1 MDKPTVQNETNEY
14 VLTWES
20 IDEFIR
26 AEAARNAHPRYI
38 SYCRC
43 ALRSLYEFLPER
55 KALTKEA
62 LLAWRKQLEE
72 TGLSQVTIRNYVKS
86 LNCYLDDCGYSALRF
101 NRGHPKDIC
110 GQTFG
115 FLTAVEPTEKRYRK
129 DVVWS
134 CQCSCGNTV
143 EVAATRLITGNTL
156 SCGCIMKQ
164 HLDRAN
170 KNIEGTSIRQS
181 LEEKVESTR
190 AESGYT
196 GVVKKRGKWQAY
208 IRYKGKYY
216 SLGCYTLLQDAV
228 RARAEAKKRVQ
239 DDAAALLEIYEELH
253 KVDPVLPNKKA
264 VGQQSV
270 SSPAR
275 EASSKTRAV
284 RGDNTSGH
292 AGVHLKRDKWQAR
305 ITYKKVTYT
314 LGSFE
319 NIEDAIRIRKTA
331 EETLK
336 HSFQEFEVF
345 YNELI
350 KGLNATPQ

>member
-1 MDKPTVQNETNEY
+1 MEY
-14 VLTWES
+14 PVAENKTTEYILTQES
-20 IDEFIR
+20 IEAFIHR
-26 AEAARNAHPRYI
+26 EAERNAHPRYI

-43 ALRSLYEFLPER
+43 ALRSLYEFLPEG
-55 KALTKEA
+55 KTLTKGA
-62 LLAWRKQLEE
+62 LLSWRKQLEE
-72 TGLSQVTIRNYVKS
+72 KDLSQVTIQNYVKS
-86 LNCYLDDCGYSALRF
+86 LNCYLDDRGCSDLRF
-101 NRGHPKDIC
+101 NRGRPKDIR

-115 FLTAVEPTEKRYRK
+115 FLTAIEPTEKRYRK
-129 DVVWS
+129 DVIWS
-134 CQCSCGNTV
+134 CQCSCGNMV

-156 SCGCIMKQ
+156 SCGCIAKQ

-181 LEEKVESTR
+181 LEEKVESAR

-196 GVVKKRGKWQAY
+196 GVVKKHGKWQAY

-253 KVDPVLPNKKA
+253 KDDPALPNKTTMERQPVA
-264 VGQQSV
+264 
-270 SSPAR
+270 PPPR
-275 EASSKTRAV
+275 ERSSKTGAV

-305 ITYKKVTYT
+305 ITHKKVTYT

-319 NIEDAIRIRKTA
+319 SIEDAVRIRKTA
-331 EETLK
+331 EEKLGR
-336 HSFQEFEVF
+336 SFLEFETF
-345 YNELI
+345 YHEL
-350 KGLNATPQ
+350 KASETV